1 MSLQAARC
9 RFLHLKY
16 IHFMNET
23 MAKSNHATNAC
34 RNQFSRRYANSD
46 WTKLACRFIHNT
58 GTVRYTILL
67 RFKLILNVI
76 CSNKILF
83 NMFENSLLSV
93 SFFMKV
99 RREETIMDV
108 FDRNAKKIQRER
120 AAQVIKC
127 C

>member
-9 RFLHLKY
+9 RFLHPKY

-23 MAKSNHATNAC
+23 MAKNNYATNTC
-34 RNQFSRRYANSD
+34 RNQFARRCAYND

-58 GTVRYTILL
+58 GTVRYPILF
-67 RFKLILNVI
+67 RFNLILNVI
-76 CSNKILF
+76 KILF

-93 SFFMKV
+93 SFFIKA
-99 RREETIMDV
+99 RRQETIMDV

-127 C
+127 Y

>member
-1 MSLQAARC
+1 
-9 RFLHLKY
+9 
-16 IHFMNET
+16 MNET

-76 CSNKILF
+76 LLF

-93 SFFMKV
+93 SFFIKV